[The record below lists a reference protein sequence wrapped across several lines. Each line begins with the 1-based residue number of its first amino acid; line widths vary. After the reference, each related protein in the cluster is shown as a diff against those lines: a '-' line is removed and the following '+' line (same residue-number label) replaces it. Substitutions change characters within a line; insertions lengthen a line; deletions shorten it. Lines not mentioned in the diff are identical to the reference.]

1 MDEEAFEDLLA
12 ANRIPRKGQELFWT
26 GKTHPMPAYLDEC
39 SNDSVMSSSSRLDES
54 QAKLGEI
61 ADRLDSFFCEDD
73 PILLPSST
81 LSTSDKFSSESNPH
95 KKRSRRQSSNGTKRR
110 SKDSVTSDSG
120 TGKKNIFLYE
130 LLEATSLINFHTFS
144 KFVIALLKRNQISA
158 PPIRKSD
165 FRTTPHEEII

>member
-39 SNDSVMSSSSRLDES
+39 SNDSVMSTSSRLDES

-81 LSTSDKFSSESNPH
+81 SSTSDKSSENPIP
-95 KKRSRRQSSNGTKRR
+95 
-110 SKDSVTSDSG
+110 
-120 TGKKNIFLYE
+120 GKEFCSYNFLV
-130 LLEATSLINFHTFS
+130 LPLPLVF
-144 KFVIALLKRNQISA
+144 
-158 PPIRKSD
+158 
-165 FRTTPHEEII
+165 

>member
-1 MDEEAFEDLLA
+1 
-12 ANRIPRKGQELFWT
+12 
-26 GKTHPMPAYLDEC
+26 MPAYLDEC

-81 LSTSDKFSSESNPH
+81 SSTSDKSSENPNPH

-120 TGKKNIFLYE
+120 TGKK
-130 LLEATSLINFHTFS
+130 LLQLIA
-144 KFVIALLKRNQISA
+144 I
-158 PPIRKSD
+158 KSTVSDYFFD
-165 FRTTPHEEII
+165 FA